1 LLLLVA
7 LVVVLQVLLLR
18 QQRQQQLGYVLAGKR
33 RRVQELRQG
42 GQVGRLVQACS
53 HSTARLRGACPATHT
68 SACFQMVMICL
79 QGMLMADLLL
89 LLLLLEQVMVRCQQV
104 QRRGQRSSQALQ
116 GSVVTLGSPV

>member
-53 HSTARLRGACPATHT
+53 HSTARLRGACQATQT
-68 SACFQMVMICL
+68 SACFQMIMICL

-89 LLLLLEQVMVRCQQV
+89 LEQVMVRCQQV
-104 QRRGQRSSQALQ
+104 QHRGQRSSQALQ